1 MFGSLYDKPFL
12 QQMLSE
18 MRSGS
23 GLMMSEGDK
32 GAGGGGGG
40 GTGTGQGT
48 GQGTGGTGT
57 GQGTGQGGDA
67 NAALLAEIKAMRAE
81 ITELKKGGA
90 GSGGQGSG
98 GGQGGGQGGGMGDDP
113 SLADKARK
121 EREAREKGQADAAK
135 IERDISYNLGVKKFV
150 EDHKAFLSE
159 DVQGILA
166 QAEKE
171 KYDTAG
177 QKAAELRTEIIEA
190 FFKVQA
196 NSDILTSAQKRI
208 LADFQKLTKDG
219 KRQDS
224 EKVYESVFEPAL
236 EMVKRVKK
244 AEELNLAARGYAT
257 AAGGPLGAYKQKLF
271 EAAQRVII
279 NKNKKAG

>member
-1 MFGSLYDKPFL
+1 MFGSLYDKPFM
-12 QQMLSE
+12 QQMLMS
-18 MRSGS
+18 MKPGLQLFNDGGGS
-23 GLMMSEGDK
+23 
-32 GAGGGGGG
+32 GGGGG
-40 GTGTGQGT
+40 GTGSGQGT
-48 GQGTGGTGT
+48 GNGGGQGS
-57 GQGTGQGGDA
+57 GTGQGGDA

-90 GSGGQGSG
+90 SGGQGGGQGSG
-98 GGQGGGQGGGMGDDP
+98 TGQGGGQGGGTNDDP
-113 SLADKARK
+113 SLADRARK
-121 EREAREKGQADAAK
+121 EREAKEKGHADAAK

-150 EDHKAFLSE
+150 DDHKAFLSE

-257 AAGGPLGAYKQKLF
+257 ATGGPLGAYKQKLF
-271 EAAQRVII
+271 EAAKRVII

>member
-1 MFGSLYDKPFL
+1 MYGQLFDKPFMQAML
-12 QQMLSE
+12 QDMKP
-18 MRSGS
+18 
-23 GLMMSEGDK
+23 GLKLFNDG
-32 GAGGGGGG
+32 GTGGGGGG
-40 GTGTGQGT
+40 GTGTPPP
-48 GQGTGGTGT
+48 GTGT
-57 GQGTGQGGDA
+57 PPPDATATALAAAQAQIKEMQAAIAKLTPGTGTPPPADKT
-67 NAALLAEIKAMRAE
+67 LAEKAEAE
-81 ITELKKGGA
+81 RL
-90 GSGGQGSG
+90 
-98 GGQGGGQGGGMGDDP
+98 
-113 SLADKARK
+113 
-121 EREAREKGQADAAK
+121 AREKNQTDVSK
-135 IERDISYNLGVKKFV
+135 IERDLTYNLGVKKFV

-171 KYDTAG
+171 KYDSAG

-196 NSDILTSAQKRI
+196 NSDILTAAQKRI
-208 LADFQKLTKDG
+208 LADFGKLTKDG

-257 AAGGPLGAYKQKLF
+257 ATGGPLGAYKQKLL
-271 EAAQRVII
+271 EAAKRVII
-279 NKNKKAG
+279 NKRKAG

>member
-1 MFGSLYDKPFL
+1 MPEPTTTTTTTTPPPATTTTPPDATATALAAAQAQIKEMQAAIAKLTPAAPPADDK
-12 QQMLSE
+12 
-18 MRSGS
+18 
-23 GLMMSEGDK
+23 
-32 GAGGGGGG
+32 
-40 GTGTGQGT
+40 T
-48 GQGTGGTGT
+48 
-57 GQGTGQGGDA
+57 
-67 NAALLAEIKAMRAE
+67 LAQKAEAE
-81 ITELKKGGA
+81 RL
-90 GSGGQGSG
+90 
-98 GGQGGGQGGGMGDDP
+98 
-113 SLADKARK
+113 
-121 EREAREKGQADAAK
+121 AREKGQTDTQK

-159 DVQGILA
+159 DVAGILT

-171 KYDTAG
+171 KYDSAG

-190 FFKVQA
+190 FFKVQS
-196 NSDILTSAQKRI
+196 NLDILTAAQKRN

-257 AAGGPLGAYKQKLF
+257 ATGGPLGAYKQKLL
-271 EAAQRVII
+271 EAAKRVII
-279 NKNKKAG
+279 NKRKAG

>member
-1 MFGSLYDKPFL
+1 MNKGIFKFL
-12 QQMLSE
+12 FWGFNLNFYV
-18 MRSGS
+18 
-23 GLMMSEGDK
+23 DPP
-32 GAGGGGGG
+32 AGGGAANPPPA
-40 GTGTGQGT
+40 TPPATPPA
-48 GQGTGGTGT
+48 
-57 GQGTGQGGDA
+57 A
-67 NAALLAEIKAMRAE
+67 NAELTAALAQIKEMQAAIAKLTPAAPAADKTLAEKAEAE
-81 ITELKKGGA
+81 RL
-90 GSGGQGSG
+90 
-98 GGQGGGQGGGMGDDP
+98 
-113 SLADKARK
+113 
-121 EREAREKGQADAAK
+121 AREKGSADHAK

-196 NSDILTSAQKRI
+196 NSDILTAAQKRI
-208 LADFQKLTKDG
+208 LADFGKLTKDG

-257 AAGGPLGAYKQKLF
+257 ASGGPLGAYKQKLF
-271 EAAQRVII
+271 EAAKRVII
-279 NKNKKAG
+279 NKRERKAG